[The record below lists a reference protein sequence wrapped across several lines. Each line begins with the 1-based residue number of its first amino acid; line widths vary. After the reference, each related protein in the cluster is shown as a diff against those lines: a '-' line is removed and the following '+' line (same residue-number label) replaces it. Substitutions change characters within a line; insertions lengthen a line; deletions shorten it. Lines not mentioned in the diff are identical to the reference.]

1 MNERPTRRKIVLSV
15 TSDLV
20 SDYRV
25 HRTALTL
32 QQKCGMEVVVVG
44 RKLRTS
50 PPLSPRPYAVCRLSL
65 PAEKGFLFYAGYN
78 IVLFLYLMFNRFDL
92 LWANDLDTLPANYLA
107 AKLKRKKLI
116 VDYHELFTGVPEL
129 TGRDKVR
136 RIWQW
141 FERSMLPAAD
151 VFFTVNQSI
160 AAYYQKLYGL
170 KAEVLRNVPYRPGE
184 VPEVVLPWLGGDKKV
199 IIYQGVVNVGR
210 GLEKVIRAMS
220 YLENAVFVIVGDGD
234 VMDSVVALVK
244 ELKVEERVFFTGR
257 VPFETLPSYL
267 KKAHLGISLEEK
279 MGESYFYALPNK
291 LFAYIQAELPVLVSD
306 FPEMKAIVEGY
317 DIGRTTLEN
326 DPQRLA
332 GLLDGMLRD
341 VNEYERWKRNLKKA
355 ARELCWENEE
365 QKLIDRMQGLVAKDW
380 P

>member
-136 RIWQW
+136 WIWQW